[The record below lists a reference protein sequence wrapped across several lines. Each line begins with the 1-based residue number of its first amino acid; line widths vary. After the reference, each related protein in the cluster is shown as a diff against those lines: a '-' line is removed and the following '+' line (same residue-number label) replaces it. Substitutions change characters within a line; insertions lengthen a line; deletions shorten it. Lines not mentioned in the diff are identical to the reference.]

1 MTTPSQ
7 PGINAPE
14 DQWLV
19 YADALQEAGDPR
31 GELIALNK
39 KVAGG
44 ADPAERDALVRE
56 HATALLGAA
65 GAHVA
70 AYELGWHGSTCVLEQ
85 ATIRVGPGDDP
96 AVLVGALLDTAAAAE
111 LRAITLMGVAAS
123 DGDQVD
129 LAPGVGR
136 LVAGM
141 PQSCTA
147 VSLVDER
154 AGRSQSLVSRDYDP
168 MENLVQLGSLAEICA
183 LPHLEQLRIVT
194 ADPYQTSFLDLEAPG
209 LRAFSLH
216 GLRFALAYDAP
227 SELATQL
234 ASIKW
239 PKLEELELTLAE
251 TWTASVPNEDGCY
264 VSAYSDIEDADY
276 LEEYGEDDG
285 WNEGVPWSQEL
296 AGILGNVKQ
305 TPLRRLALTSFDS
318 GAQLLEALV
327 EHGLPETLEE
337 LDLSDSSLAGEHVQH
352 FLEHRETYGGL
363 KRLVLEGTLI
373 TEAEAGALAALG
385 PEIRHSRGGGA
396 RYRYLVGME

>member
-7 PGINAPE
+7 PDINTPE

-44 ADPAERDALVRE
+44 ADPAERDAFVRE
-56 HATALLGAA
+56 HAAALLGGAA
-65 GAHVA
+65 AHVGS
-70 AYELGWHGSTCVLEQ
+70 YELGWRGATSVLER
-85 ATIRVGPGDDP
+85 ATVRVGPGDDP
-96 AVLVGALLDTAAAAE
+96 AVLVGALLDTAAAAG
-111 LRAITLMGVAAS
+111 LAAITLMGVAAS
-123 DGDQVD
+123 DGDRID
-129 LAPGVGR
+129 LAPGVAR
-136 LVAGM
+136 LVAGL
-141 PQSCTA
+141 PEGCTA

-154 AGRSQSLVSRDYDP
+154 AGRSQSLISRDYDP
-168 MENLVQLGSLAEICA
+168 MENLVQLGSLTELCA
-183 LPHLEQLRIVT
+183 LPRLERLRIVT
-194 ADPYQTSFLDLEAPG
+194 ADPYQTDFRDLEAPG
-209 LRAFSLH
+209 LRSFALH

-227 SELATQL
+227 SELATQI
-234 ASIKW
+234 AGVKW

-251 TWTASVPNEDGCY
+251 TWTASVPSEDGCY
-264 VSAYSDIEDADY
+264 VSAYADMEDADY

-285 WNEGVPWSQEL
+285 WNEGVPWTQEL
-296 AGILGNVKQ
+296 AGILGNLKQ

-318 GAQLLEALV
+318 AAQLLEALV

-352 FLEHRETYGGL
+352 FLEHQETYGGL

-373 TEAEAGALAALG
+373 TEAEAAALAALG
-385 PEIRHSRGGGA
+385 PEIRHSEGGGA